1 MTVVPLPASPC
12 LRVRL
17 IYTEADGTEA
27 GSRFFLSYTGTAP
40 TPANCVTLANDIATA
55 WSTTMANLVTS
66 GYSLTS
72 VDVLDIASDTGAS
85 GVITCDYP
93 GLDTGPGIPS
103 SAAINVEFGIARRYR
118 GGKPRMFIPP
128 PAQSTLLNGSSWTS
142 AFTTDIGTQ
151 VTAFFTAVTALSV
164 GAVGVL
170 THVSLS
176 YYKGFTNIENS
187 SGRERAAPTYR
198 ATALVDV
205 VESIIPKQ
213 TIGSQRRRLRA
224 TTP

>member
-1 MTVVPLPASPC
+1 MTVVPPPASPC

-17 IYTEADGTEA
+17 IYSEEDGTLA
-27 GSRFFLSYTGTAP
+27 GSRFFLGYSGTAP

-72 VDVLDIASDTGAS
+72 VDVLDIATDTGAS
-85 GVITCDYP
+85 GVVTVDFP
-93 GLDTGPGIPS
+93 GLDTGAGIPS
-103 SAAINVEFGIARRYR
+103 SCASNVEFGIARRYR

-128 PAQSTLLNGSSWTS
+128 AAQVNMLDGSHWTS
-142 AFTTDIGTQ
+142 SFTTDIGVQT
-151 VTAFFTAVTALSV
+151 TAFFAAVVALSV
-164 GAVGVL
+164 GAIGTL

-187 SGRERAAPTYR
+187 SGRERAAPNYR
-198 ATALVDV
+198 TSALVDPV
-205 VESIIPKQ
+205 TSIIPKQ
-213 TIGSQRRRLRA
+213 VIGSQRRRLRA
-224 TTP
+224 STA